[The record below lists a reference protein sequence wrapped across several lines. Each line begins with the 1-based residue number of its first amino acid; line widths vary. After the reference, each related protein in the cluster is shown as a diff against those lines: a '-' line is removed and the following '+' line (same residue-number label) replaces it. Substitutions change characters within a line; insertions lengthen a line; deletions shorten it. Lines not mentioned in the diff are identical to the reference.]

1 MTYTAYVLN
10 ASGVVSNA
18 IVLDDDTSPT
28 AFGAVPG
35 PEGAGIGWTY
45 DGVAWMPPAEPEPEP
60 QMLGDLRASKIA
72 AIVAAADALLA
83 TGAPVNGGLHVAL
96 DDGARADL
104 TAMAT
109 TATAAASGAIA
120 WPEAYARG
128 WISMENV
135 RIPLATPAAGLAL
148 AAIVGDWYARIVQR
162 RRDLKDAVLAAPTA
176 DALAAIDIDAGWP
189 V

>member
-1 MTYTAYVLN
+1 MSIIKIRPREAT
-10 ASGVVSNA
+10 
-18 IVLDDDTSPT
+18 ID
-28 AFGAVPG
+28 
-35 PEGAGIGWTY
+35 
-45 DGVAWMPPAEPEPEP
+45 
-60 QMLGDLRASKIA
+60 DLRAAKIA

-128 WISMENV
+128 WITIENT
-135 RIPLATPAAGLAL
+135 RIPIVTPAAGLTL
-148 AAIVGDWYARIVQR
+148 AASVGDWYAAIVQH
-162 RRDLKDAVLAAPTA
+162 RRDLKDA
-176 DALAAIDIDAGWP
+176 ALAAEDAAALDAIDVTTGWP
-189 V
+189 E